1 MKIESKRVW
10 SVNGQDFYSRED
22 AKRFAEYG
30 GFAEMIEPFLIAHG
44 YSDPETRAEL
54 TARTR
59 VVNVLV
65 EYLDWA
71 SRQDLFRSDEQETR
85 EAA

>member
-10 SVNGQDFYSRED
+10 SVNGREFYSRED
-22 AKRFAEYG
+22 AARFAEYG
-30 GFAEMIEPFLIAHG
+30 GYAEMIEPFLVDRG
-44 YSDPETRAEL
+44 YSEPETRAEL

-65 EYLDWA
+65 EYLEWA
-71 SRQDLFRSDEQETR
+71 ARQDLFRVDEQETR

>member
-10 SVNGQDFYSRED
+10 SVNGREFYSRED
-22 AKRFAEYG
+22 AARFAEYG
-30 GFAEMIEPFLIAHG
+30 GYAEMIEPFLVDRG
-44 YSDPETRAEL
+44 YSEPETRAEL

-65 EYLDWA
+65 EYLEWA
-71 SRQDLFRSDEQETR
+71 ARQDLFRSDEQETR

>member
-10 SVNGQDFYSRED
+10 SVNGREFYSRED
-22 AKRFAEYG
+22 AARFAEYG
-30 GFAEMIEPFLIAHG
+30 GYAEMIEPFLVDRG
-44 YSDPETRAEL
+44 YSEPETRAEL

-71 SRQDLFRSDEQETR
+71 AQQDLFRTEEQETR